1 MICHYSTNIL
11 LLFDLDIKKLQ
22 RKEKNTNFTLSPS
35 YILIKVKPNKEKK
48 KMATPR
54 LMDPAIFSFDC
65 TCLTSRSYQ
74 NSV

>member
-48 KMATPR
+48 KNGYAKTNGSSHF
-54 LMDPAIFSFDC
+54 LF
-65 TCLTSRSYQ
+65 
-74 NSV
+74 